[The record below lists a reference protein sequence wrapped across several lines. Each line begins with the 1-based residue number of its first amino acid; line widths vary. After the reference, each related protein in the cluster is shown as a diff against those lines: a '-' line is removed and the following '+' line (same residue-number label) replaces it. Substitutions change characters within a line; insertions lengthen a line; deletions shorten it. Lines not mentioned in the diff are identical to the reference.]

1 MRMKFRLVPFL
12 AVLCVAL
19 LAPLSASADEFP
31 SKPIKWVLGYGAGGA
46 SDVIARTIAQKL
58 PDVLG
63 QPVIIENR
71 RGASGIIAAN
81 FAAKSAPDGYTLLL
95 VSSGFLT
102 NIAMGRKMAF
112 DFFKDFEAVTTLG
125 TVPNIVVVNPESK
138 IHSIKDLI
146 ALAKSE
152 PGKINYGT
160 GGIGTGTHIATEL
173 FDTMTGVKMVH
184 IPFKGTPPA
193 LTALMGGR
201 IQVMFAGAPPSLPLV
216 RSGKLRAIA
225 VTSLKKTPIAP
236 NLPPVSATL
245 PGFEGVTYYA
255 VVVPAGTPKPIIAK
269 LDAAFT
275 KVLKDESVKAT
286 LLKRGFVAETSTP
299 AQTAKELR
307 EKVDTFKKVIKE
319 AGIRPVK

>member
-1 MRMKFRLVPFL
+1 MHMKFRLLPFL

-19 LAPLSASADEFP
+19 FAPLNASAAEFP
-31 SKPIKWVLGYGAGGA
+31 TKPIKWVLGYGAGGA
-46 SDVIARTIAQKL
+46 SDTIARTISQKM
-58 PDVLG
+58 PDILG
-63 QPVIIENR
+63 QPVVIENR

-125 TVPNIVVVNPESK
+125 TVPNIVVVNPESN

-146 ALAKSE
+146 AAAKAE

-173 FDTMTGVKMVH
+173 FDIMTGVKMVH

-225 VTSLKKTPIAP
+225 VTSPKKTPVAP
-236 NLPPVSATL
+236 QYPPVADTV
-245 PGFEGVTYYA
+245 PGFDGVTYYA
-255 VVVPAGTPKPIIAK
+255 VVVPAGTPKPIVAK
-269 LDAAFT
+269 LNAAFT
-275 KVLKDESVKAT
+275 KALNDESVKAT
-286 LLKRGFVAETSTP
+286 LLKRGFVAESSTVGE
-299 AQTAKELR
+299 ATKELQVR
-307 EKVDTFKKVIKE
+307 VADFKKAVKE
-319 AGIRPVK
+319 AGIKPVK

>member
-1 MRMKFRLVPFL
+1 MHMKFRLLPYL

-19 LAPLSASADEFP
+19 FAPLNASAAEFP
-31 SKPIKWVLGYGAGGA
+31 TKPIKWVLGYGAGGA
-46 SDVIARTIAQKL
+46 SDTIARTISQKM
-58 PDVLG
+58 PDILG
-63 QPVIIENR
+63 QPVVIENR

-125 TVPNIVVVNPESK
+125 TVPNIVVVNPESN

-146 ALAKSE
+146 AAAKAE

-173 FDTMTGVKMVH
+173 FDIMTGVKMVH

-225 VTSLKKTPIAP
+225 VTSPKKTPVAP
-236 NLPPVSATL
+236 QYPPVADTV
-245 PGFEGVTYYA
+245 PGFDGVTYYA
-255 VVVPAGTPKPIIAK
+255 VVVPAGTPKPIVAK
-269 LDAAFT
+269 LNAAFT
-275 KVLKDESVKAT
+275 KALNDESVKAT
-286 LLKRGFVAETSTP
+286 LLKRGFVAESSTVGE
-299 AQTAKELR
+299 ATKELQVR
-307 EKVDTFKKVIKE
+307 VADFKKAVKE
-319 AGIRPVK
+319 AGIKPVK

>member
-1 MRMKFRLVPFL
+1 MRMKFRLLPFL
-12 AVLCVAL
+12 AVLCVTQ
-19 LAPLSASADEFP
+19 LAPLSASADEYP

-81 FAAKSAPDGYTLLL
+81 FAAKAAPDGYTVLL

-112 DFFKDFEAVTTLG
+112 DFFKDFEAITALG
-125 TVPNIVVVNPESK
+125 IVPNIVVVNPESK

-146 ALAKSE
+146 AAAKAQ
-152 PGKINYGT
+152 PGKLNYGS
-160 GGIGTGTHIATEL
+160 GGIGTGTHLGTEL

-193 LTALMGGR
+193 LTALMAGR
-201 IQVMFAGAPPSLPLV
+201 IQVIFAGAPPSLPLI

-225 VTSLKKTPIAP
+225 VTSLKKSPVAP
-236 NLPPVSATL
+236 NLPPISATV
-245 PGFEGVTYYA
+245 PGFEGVTWYA
-255 VVVPAGTPKPIIAK
+255 VVVPAGTPKPVVTK
-269 LDAAFT
+269 LNTAFK
-275 KVLKDESVKAT
+275 KVMSDDTLKAT

-299 AQTAKELR
+299 VEAEKDMR
-307 EKVDTFKKVIKE
+307 NKVDTYSKIIKT
-319 AGIRPVK
+319 AGIRRVK